1 MTAPDTTIFARDLI
15 EATALRELLYATDAG
30 DWQAGSAEPWVRN
43 IVGALVQG
51 NNAQHAVEIG
61 AFQGYTTL
69 EIAYAL
75 AGLPGPRRLSVCEI
89 DEARAQDVLDKLQ
102 REQLDNVDVAVYV
115 KDSHAWIPTLPDASV
130 DFVWLDGNHERHH
143 VMREIALLLP
153 KMRPGGLIVGHDV
166 FGVCNL
172 QEVFAF
178 YGGYSLDLPRLGPA
192 GGIGILQVR

>member
-1 MTAPDTTIFARDLI
+1 MSDTTIFARDL
-15 EATALRELLYATDAG
+15 EDATRLRALLDTTDDGSWRAG
-30 DWQAGSAEPWVRN
+30 CAEPWVRN

-51 NNAQHAVEIG
+51 CNAQHAVEIG
-61 AFQGYTTL
+61 SFQGYTTR
-69 EIAYAL
+69 EILYAL
-75 AGLPGPRRLSVCEI
+75 AGLPGERTLSICEI
-89 DEARAQDVLDKLQ
+89 DEARATDVCQKFAEC
-102 REQLDNVDVAVYV
+102 RFDNVELRCAVAN
-115 KDSHAWIPTLPDASV
+115 SHDWIPTLPDASV